1 MNSDPTCPINPRPA
15 ELPSIHPSNAWP
27 KPLRRQP
34 AWIRYGLLGAAGL
47 LALVALAAGFQA
59 MIGSPPETIA
69 EESRIL
75 PVQTLAVE
83 PVSSYRV
90 PRIYTGEIAAL
101 RSSNLGF
108 ERGGELVQ
116 VMANEGDRVRAGD
129 PVARLDVRN
138 LATQRLQ
145 VEAQTAQAQ
154 ARLSELEN
162 GARPENIA
170 EAEAEVRD
178 LEQQLILQEVQRER
192 REYLYEQ
199 GAIALEQLDEFT
211 YGANSLQAQL
221 DRARSRLQELLNG
234 TRVEQLD
241 AQRAAVKQLQAQ
253 LQDIDVNL
261 AKSTITA
268 PFDSIVAQRRVDEGT
283 VINTGQT
290 VVELVEAVAPEARIG
305 VPAAVVNQL
314 QIGSVQTIRVNNQ
327 SYTAEVDAI
336 LPTVDTTTRTQTI
349 VLKLSSATGE
359 IEPGQTAQL
368 TIDET
373 IQADGY
379 WLPTEA
385 LTQGIRGLWTSY
397 VLVPEASEDD
407 TGNAPMVIEQRSV
420 EVVHQESVDGEGTPG
435 TRALVRGTLQPGE
448 QVVVSGIHR
457 LVPGQRVTPTGSD

>member
-1 MNSDPTCPINPRPA
+1 MNSDPTYSINPRSA
-15 ELPSIHPSNAWP
+15 EPPSIHPSNAWP
-27 KPLRRQP
+27 KPLRHQP

-59 MIGSPPETIA
+59 MSGSPPETVA
-69 EESRIL
+69 EESRVL
-75 PVQTLAVE
+75 PVQTLAIE

-116 VMANEGDRVRAGD
+116 VLVQEGDRVRAGD

-154 ARLSELEN
+154 AQLRELEN
-162 GARPENIA
+162 GARPEDIA

-221 DRARSRLQELLNG
+221 DRTRSRLQELLNG

-241 AQRAAVKQLQAQ
+241 AQRAAVQQLQAQ

-268 PFDSIVAQRRVDEGT
+268 PFDSIVARRRVDEGT
-283 VINTGQT
+283 VINAGQT
-290 VVELVEAVAPEARIG
+290 VVELVEAVTPEARIG

-314 QIGSVQTIRVNNQ
+314 QVGSVQTIRVNNQ

-336 LPTVDTTTRTQTI
+336 LPTVDANTRTQTV

-359 IEPGQTAQL
+359 IEPGQTARL

-379 WLPTEA
+379 WLPTAA

-397 VLVPEASEDD
+397 VLVPEASEDG
-407 TGNAPMVIEQRSV
+407 TGNSPMVIEQRSV
-420 EVVHQESVDGEGTPG
+420 EIVHQESVDDSGTHG

-457 LVPGQRVTPTGSD
+457 LVPGQRVTPTVPD